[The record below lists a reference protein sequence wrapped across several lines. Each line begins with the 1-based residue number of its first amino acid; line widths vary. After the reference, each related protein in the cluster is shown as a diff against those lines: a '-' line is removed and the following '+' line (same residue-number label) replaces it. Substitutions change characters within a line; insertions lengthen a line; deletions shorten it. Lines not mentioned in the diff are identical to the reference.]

1 MHCYLNLHAVT
12 QSTMLTDVLSANP
25 LPALAEYALIDQA
38 GRLVQAGVL
47 PAKAS
52 CRLQIGSLQTG
63 YYVARFS
70 RSGQVV
76 YQVKLLIQQ

>member
-1 MHCYLNLHAVT
+1 
-12 QSTMLTDVLSANP
+12 MLTDMLSVNP

-47 PAKAS
+47 PAKAN
-52 CRLQIGSLQTG
+52 CRLQIGSVQTG